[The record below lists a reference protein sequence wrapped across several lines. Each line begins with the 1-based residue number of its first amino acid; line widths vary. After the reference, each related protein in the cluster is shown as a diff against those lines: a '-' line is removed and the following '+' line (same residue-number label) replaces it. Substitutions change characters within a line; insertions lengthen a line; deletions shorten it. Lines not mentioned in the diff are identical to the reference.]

1 MKITKRNK
9 KKKSASSTKQT
20 MSSPRAGGKGTLEL
34 EVIEAE
40 ELSERRREST
50 VFCQVSI
57 DGDVSSNDL
66 SSLLSSSNDASML
79 ADADLESSA
88 TDGVFMTPAVPRT
101 STPVWEHVLVCAIAS
116 VAQRVVVRVVD
127 GVPGAAQGNKVI
139 GTVQVDLSKVQ
150 GNYLDDVREKR
161 MESKKKKKKS
171 SLNRLSL
178 SLQWFEIM
186 VKRGKS
192 RGKLHLCLKI
202 TMSGMDRLLSTVA
215 ADSGDA
221 AQHEKESMSEF
232 LKAMPGLVKQIRYTA
247 NRLVYAIGPVLMLR
261 KNVVDLLLWRSKP
274 VSAFSFAAFLYLA
287 YHEYFLHVAFLS
299 LGVTLL
305 WQAVASL
312 RPGTGFVRA
321 ELISPNEVI
330 DRGNQV
336 KDETRVGIRTSLLTD
351 VRTVVRLLEGL
362 AELAERARELACNPQ
377 RAAIAG
383 GAFVF
388 AALFF
393 SFVNLHALL
402 AFAAHY
408 GLTFAGLYLFTF
420 GALYENFPRFRERY
434 SLPRL
439 VSKAKQTFMARVL
452 GREAPVDAAGKIDE
466 GPSRAPEELWAMV
479 LRLQDPKSGVPC
491 RDRRPKRRRKGRAI
505 EAFVAKEA
513 VDWVYSNLALES
525 RREAVALVR
534 SFVRIGA
541 ISLAQED
548 EADAIVAG
556 AAEAVGAQSSGA
568 NFLRRR
574 RLALT
579 ISSSVDSDTPV
590 ESRRTSTNNL
600 TNSAASSTSGGSD
613 SGRNSSTTRGWSE
626 QAALFADSH
635 RQYWVFNDQRVD
647 LWRAKISLPSSE
659 EATTRLSRPNLTQRD
674 WRLMLTGADRQSYA
688 AGATLVELGV
698 PNRNLFHIDTGEAQ
712 LETNDENGTSIVLG
726 TVGKGAMLGELA
738 AFDNVVL
745 STARIR
751 AVTAIVVN
759 NVNIAF
765 VSTLFESEPDLYRRF
780 FHSVALQLADQLDQL
795 DKGSRDNDKPGSGAT
810 SGGGGGGGG
819 GGGSMAAPVTPSPFK
834 PIGLGVLKVG
844 SMVAKAANASGI
856 KGAEEASTDDRFKE
870 LFNITGEV
878 VIHEHAAEGALRA
891 HGRLFVSQHYLA
903 FHAKVFGRQVKTV
916 LPYSSLKSIATS
928 TSDEARIKVV
938 TRKSVTHKF
947 KLESARIAEDVYRIV
962 NGLLGDEASP
972 NLNKLKSRAITHSSS
987 DFDDES
993 DLPSDTNDEDIL
1005 TDDDWDVILSCSHV
1019 ATFQRNH
1026 KLFEANHQPVGIIQV
1041 QRGSCRIERNN
1052 VVVATVPSGI
1062 ILGEVSF
1069 IRDSVATAD
1078 VVADS
1083 DVVEC
1088 HVIPRDKLHALFT
1101 RQVAVGGRFMQFV
1114 CRLLQQRIADRKLRA
1129 TTPRPIMINLSAQ
1142 S

>member
-1 MKITKRNK
+1 
-9 KKKSASSTKQT
+9 
-20 MSSPRAGGKGTLEL
+20 
-34 EVIEAE
+34 
-40 ELSERRREST
+40 
-50 VFCQVSI
+50 
-57 DGDVSSNDL
+57 
-66 SSLLSSSNDASML
+66 
-79 ADADLESSA
+79 
-88 TDGVFMTPAVPRT
+88 
-101 STPVWEHVLVCAIAS
+101 
-116 VAQRVVVRVVD
+116 
-127 GVPGAAQGNKVI
+127 
-139 GTVQVDLSKVQ
+139 
-150 GNYLDDVREKR
+150 
-161 MESKKKKKKS
+161 
-171 SLNRLSL
+171 
-178 SLQWFEIM
+178 M

-192 RGKLHLCLKI
+192 RGKLHLCLKV

-215 ADSGDA
+215 ADPSDA
-221 AQHEKESMSEF
+221 MQNEKESMSEF

-261 KNVVDLLLWRSKP
+261 KNVVDLLHWRSKP
-274 VSAFSFAAFLYLA
+274 ASAFSFAAFLYLA
-287 YHEYFLHVAFLS
+287 YNEYFLHVAFLS
-299 LGVTLL
+299 LGITLL

-312 RPGTGFVRA
+312 RPGSGFVRA
-321 ELISPNEVI
+321 DMISPNEVI

-351 VRTVVRLLEGL
+351 VRMVVRLLEGL
-362 AELAERARELACNPQ
+362 AELSEQARELACDPQ
-377 RAAIAG
+377 RAAITG
-383 GAFVF
+383 GALVF
-388 AALFF
+388 AAIFF
-393 SFVNLHALL
+393 QFVSLHALL
-402 AFAAHY
+402 AYLAHY
-408 GLTFAGLYLFTF
+408 GLTFAGIYLFTF
-420 GALYENFPRFRERY
+420 GALYENFPRFKERY

-439 VSKAKQTFMARVL
+439 MSKAKRTFMSRVL
-452 GREAPVDAAGKIDE
+452 GREAPVDANGKIDE
-466 GPSRAPEELWAMV
+466 GPSHSPEELWAMV

-525 RREAVALVR
+525 RREAVALLR

-548 EADAIVAG
+548 EVDSALTGSTDALGGGGQAG
-556 AAEAVGAQSSGA
+556 G

-579 ISSSVDSDTPV
+579 VSSSVDSDTPV
-590 ESRRTSTNNL
+590 ESRRTSTN
-600 TNSAASSTSGGSD
+600 SQSSASSSPSANPD
-613 SGRNSSTTRGWSE
+613 SGRNSSTARGWSE

-635 RQYWVFNDQRVD
+635 RQFWVFNDQRVD
-647 LWRAKISLPSSE
+647 LWRTKISLPSSE
-659 EATTRLSRPNLTQRD
+659 ESVTRLSRPNLTQRD

-712 LETNDENGTSIVLG
+712 LESNDENGASVVIA
-726 TVGKGAMLGELA
+726 TVGKGSMLGELA

-751 AVTAIVVN
+751 ALTPMVVN

-795 DKGSRDNDKPGSGAT
+795 DKQGRDNDKSGPM
-810 SGGGGGGGG
+810 SG
-819 GGGSMAAPVTPSPFK
+819 GGGSMAAPVAQSPFK
-834 PIGLGVLKVG
+834 PIGFGVLKVG
-844 SMVAKAANASGI
+844 TIVAKAANASGI
-856 KGAEEASTDDRFKE
+856 KGTEEASTDDRFKE

-878 VIHEHAAEGALRA
+878 VIHEHAAEGSLRA

-938 TRKSVTHKF
+938 TRKGVTHKF

-962 NGLLGDEASP
+962 NGLLASSDDSSP
-972 NLNKLKSRAITHSSS
+972 SLNKLKSRAITQSSS

-993 DLPSDTNDEDIL
+993 DMPSDTNDEDIL
-1005 TDDDWDVILSCSHV
+1005 TDDDWDVILSCSHI

-1026 KLFEANHQPVGIIQV
+1026 KLFEANQQPVGIIQL

-1129 TTPRPIMINLSAQ
+1129 STPRPIMINLSAQ
-1142 S
+1142 T